1 MKTCL
6 IYFLLFIYWAEKVM
20 GLSLT
25 NIVGLSFFNL
35 IIYIF
40 LFLWA
45 FSVIKNRKIIEPHNV
60 NKYLFLMVLVML
72 VAIPI
77 KILGGK
83 IPNISITNELIG
95 VKSWA
100 NPILLFFVLFNIVDD
115 EKTCKRALLGLIAL
129 LAITVLSQFLG
140 AFGIIE
146 YGTAR
151 FAIDGD
157 SRVSGLGDVND
168 YASFLVLFIPLLL
181 SSFLFKRGAAIK
193 PAAAIL
199 LFLSFSGLIITGSR
213 GGALSFL
220 FSMLIYFLLL
230 YREKMVSLSK
240 IMLLCMMLTVV
251 SGVVFLILPSK
262 VTDAVT
268 TRFDPA
274 QSEDLRELT
283 SGRTLIWSCGLR
295 LFMESPIFGHGN
307 RAFLPLAEKKFSIR
321 AVAHNQYLEHLV
333 NYGILGL
340 TILLMMFL
348 KLLQYVWNQLQ
359 VTRDI
364 WNKQL
369 YISYIAGF
377 SGYLFSLLSINMSI
391 SKFPFWIYTALICTY
406 VRLEMNE
413 KQKKES
419 RTFSGCKTVL

>member
-1 MKTCL
+1 MKTFL
-6 IYFLLFIYWAEKVM
+6 IYFLLFNFWAEKVI
-20 GLSLT
+20 GLGMT
-25 NIVGLSFFNL
+25 NIVGLSFLNL

-40 LFLWA
+40 LFIWA
-45 FSVIKNRKIIEPHNV
+45 FSVIKNRKIVEPHKV
-60 NKYLFLMVLVML
+60 NKYLLLMVLAML

-77 KILGGK
+77 KILGGE
-83 IPNISITNELIG
+83 IPNVSISNELINI
-95 VKSWA
+95 KSGL

-129 LAITVLSQFLG
+129 LVITVSSQFLG

-146 YGTAR
+146 YDAAD
-151 FAIDGD
+151 FAKDG
-157 SRVSGLGDVND
+157 RASGLGNAND

-181 SSFLFKRGAAIK
+181 SSFLFKRDIAIK
-193 PAAAIL
+193 SAAAIL

-230 YREKMVSLSK
+230 YREKIVNLRK
-240 IMLLCMMLTVV
+240 IIFLCMMLTVV
-251 SGVVFLILPSK
+251 SSVVFLILPSK

-268 TRFDPA
+268 ARFDPA
-274 QSEDLRELT
+274 QSEDLCELT

-307 RAFLPLAEKKFSIR
+307 SSFLPLVEKKFSIR
-321 AVAHNQYLEHLV
+321 AVAHNQYLAYLV
-333 NYGILGL
+333 HYGILGL
-340 TILLMMFL
+340 AILLMIYFIL
-348 KLLQYVWNQLQ
+348 FQYVWNQIQ
-359 VTRDI
+359 ATRDI

-377 SGYLFSLLSINMSI
+377 CGYLFSLLSINGGVSCY
-391 SKFPFWIYTALICTY
+391 PFWIYAAIMCKY
-406 VRLEMNE
+406 IQLEMNKE
-413 KQKKES
+413 KGSSAE
-419 RTFSGCKTVL
+419 FVG

>member
-1 MKTCL
+1 
-6 IYFLLFIYWAEKVM
+6 M
-20 GLSLT
+20 GFRLT

-45 FSVIKNRKIIEPHNV
+45 FSVIKNRKIVEPHKV
-60 NKYLFLMVLVML
+60 NKYLLLMVVVML
-72 VAIPI
+72 GAIPI
-77 KILGGK
+77 KILGGE
-83 IPNISITNELIG
+83 IPNVSISNELIN
-95 VKSWA
+95 VKSWL

-146 YGTAR
+146 YDTAR
-151 FAIDGD
+151 LARD
-157 SRVSGLGDVND
+157 SRASGLGDAND
-168 YASFLVLFIPLLL
+168 YASLLVLFIPLLL

-193 PAAAIL
+193 SATAIL
-199 LFLSFSGLIITGSR
+199 LFLSFSGLIITSSR
-213 GGALSFL
+213 GGALSLL

-230 YREKMVSLSK
+230 YREKIVNLRK
-240 IMLLCMMLTVV
+240 IILLCLMLTVV

-268 TRFDPA
+268 ARFDPA
-274 QSEDLRELT
+274 QSESLHDLT

-307 RAFLPLAEKKFSIR
+307 RAFLPLLEKKFSIR

-340 TILLMMFL
+340 TILLMIFFRL
-348 KLLQYVWNQLQ
+348 FQYVWNQIHA
-359 VTRDI
+359 TRDI

-377 SGYLFSLLSINMSI
+377 SGYIFSLLSINMSY
-391 SKFPFWIYTALICTY
+391 SKFPFWIYAALICTY

-413 KQKKES
+413 KQKKDVQNRCS
-419 RTFSGCKTVL
+419 WPI

>member
-1 MKTCL
+1 
-6 IYFLLFIYWAEKVM
+6 M

-25 NIVGLSFFNL
+25 NIVGLSFLNL

-45 FSVIKNRKIIEPHNV
+45 FSVIKNRKIVEPHKV
-60 NKYLFLMVLVML
+60 NKYLLLMVLIML

-77 KILGGK
+77 KILGGE
-83 IPNISITNELIG
+83 IPNISISNELIG
-95 VKSWA
+95 VKSSA

-140 AFGIIE
+140 TFGIIE
-146 YGTAR
+146 YGAAALAKEGR
-151 FAIDGD
+151 G
-157 SRVSGLGDVND
+157 SGLGDAND
-168 YASFLVLFIPLLL
+168 YAGFLVLFIPLLL

-193 PAAAIL
+193 SAAAIL

-230 YREKMVSLSK
+230 YREKIVNLRSK
-240 IMLLCMMLTVV
+240 IILLCMMLTVV

-262 VTDAVT
+262 VTDTVT

-307 RAFLPLAEKKFSIR
+307 RAFLPLLEKKFSKR

-377 SGYLFSLLSINMSI
+377 SGYMFLLLSINMSY
-391 SKFPFWIYTALICTY
+391 SKFPFWIYAALICTY

-419 RTFSGCKTVL
+419 RIFSGCKTVL

>member
-1 MKTCL
+1 
-6 IYFLLFIYWAEKVM
+6 M
-20 GLSLT
+20 GLGLT
-25 NIVGLSFFNL
+25 NIIGFSFFNL

-40 LFLWA
+40 LFLWVS
-45 FSVIKNRKIIEPHNV
+45 SVIKNRKIVEPHKV
-60 NKYLFLMVLVML
+60 NKYLLLMVLVML
-72 VAIPI
+72 VAIPT
-77 KILGGK
+77 KILGGE
-83 IPNISITNELIG
+83 IPNISISKELIS
-95 VKSWA
+95 VKNWL

-129 LAITVLSQFLG
+129 LAITVSSQFLG
-140 AFGIIE
+140 VFGIIE
-146 YGTAR
+146 YDIAR
-151 FAIDGD
+151 LAKQG
-157 SRVSGLGDVND
+157 RVAGLGDAND

-193 PAAAIL
+193 SAAAIL

-262 VTDAVT
+262 VTEAVT
-268 TRFDPA
+268 ARFDPA
-274 QSEDLRELT
+274 QSEDLYQMT

-295 LFMESPIFGHGN
+295 FFMESPIFGHGN
-307 RAFLPLAEKKFSIR
+307 RAFLTLAEKKFSVR

-340 TILLMMFL
+340 TILLMIFF
-348 KLLQYVWNQLQ
+348 KLFQYVWNQIQ
-359 VTRDI
+359 ATRDI

-377 SGYLFSLLSINMSI
+377 SGYIFSLLSINMSH

-413 KQKKES
+413 KQKKDVQNS
-419 RTFSGCKTVL
+419 FS

>member
-1 MKTCL
+1 
-6 IYFLLFIYWAEKVM
+6 M
-20 GLSLT
+20 GFRLT

-45 FSVIKNRKIIEPHNV
+45 FSVIKNRKIVEPHKV
-60 NKYLFLMVLVML
+60 NKYLLLMVLVML

-77 KILGGK
+77 KILGGE
-83 IPNISITNELIG
+83 IPNVSISNELIN
-95 VKSWA
+95 VKSGA

-146 YGTAR
+146 YDAADLAKEGRA
-151 FAIDGD
+151 
-157 SRVSGLGDVND
+157 SGLGNAND

-193 PAAAIL
+193 SAAAIL

-230 YREKMVSLSK
+230 YREKIVNLRK
-240 IMLLCMMLTVV
+240 IILLCMMLTVV

-268 TRFDPA
+268 ARFDPT

-307 RAFLPLAEKKFSIR
+307 RAFLPLVEKKFSVR

-340 TILLMMFL
+340 TILLMIFF
-348 KLLQYVWNQLQ
+348 KLFQYVWNQIQ
-359 VTRDI
+359 ATRDI

-377 SGYLFSLLSINMSI
+377 CGYVFSLLSINGGASRY
-391 SKFPFWIYTALICTY
+391 PFWIYVAIICVY
-406 VRLEMNE
+406 CRLEM
-413 KQKKES
+413 KQ
-419 RTFSGCKTVL
+419 

>member
-1 MKTCL
+1 
-6 IYFLLFIYWAEKVM
+6 M
-20 GLSLT
+20 GFRLT

-45 FSVIKNRKIIEPHNV
+45 FSVIKNRKIVEPHKV
-60 NKYLFLMVLVML
+60 NKYLLLMVLIML

-77 KILGGK
+77 KILGGE
-83 IPNISITNELIG
+83 IPNISISNELIY

-129 LAITVLSQFLG
+129 LVITVLSQLLG

-146 YGTAR
+146 YGAAR

-193 PAAAIL
+193 SAAAIL

-230 YREKMVSLSK
+230 YREKIVNLRK
-240 IMLLCMMLTVV
+240 IILLCMMLTVV

-274 QSEDLRELT
+274 QSEDLRKFT

-307 RAFLPLAEKKFSIR
+307 SSFLPLVEKKFSVR
-321 AVAHNQYLEHLV
+321 AVAHNQYLSYIVH
-333 NYGILGL
+333 YGILGL
-340 TILLMMFL
+340 AILLMIYFIL
-348 KLLQYVWNQLQ
+348 FQYVWNQIQ
-359 VTRDI
+359 ATRNI

-377 SGYLFSLLSINMSI
+377 CGYLFSLLSINGGI
-391 SKFPFWIYTALICTY
+391 SCYPFWIYVAIMCKY
-406 VRLEMNE
+406 IQLEMN
-413 KQKKES
+413 KKKGSSAE
-419 RTFSGCKTVL
+419 FVG

>member
-1 MKTCL
+1 MKTFL
-6 IYFLLFIYWAEKVM
+6 IYFLLFDYWAEKVM
-20 GLSLT
+20 GLGLT

-45 FSVIKNRKIIEPHNV
+45 FSVIKNRKIVEPHKV
-60 NKYLFLMVLVML
+60 NKYLLLMVLVML

-77 KILGGK
+77 KILGGE
-83 IPNISITNELIG
+83 IPNVSISNELIY
-95 VKSWA
+95 VKNWL

-129 LAITVLSQFLG
+129 LAITVSSQFLG
-140 AFGIIE
+140 VFGIIE
-146 YGTAR
+146 YDIAR
-151 FAIDGD
+151 LAKQG
-157 SRVSGLGDVND
+157 RVAGLGDAND
-168 YASFLVLFIPLLL
+168 YASLLVLFIPLLL

-193 PAAAIL
+193 SAAAIL

-230 YREKMVSLSK
+230 YREKIVNLRK
-240 IMLLCMMLTVV
+240 IILLCMMLTVV

-268 TRFDPA
+268 ARFDPA

-307 RAFLPLAEKKFSIR
+307 GAFLPLVEKKFSIR
-321 AVAHNQYLEHLV
+321 GVAHNQYLEHLV

-340 TILLMMFL
+340 TILLMIFFIL
-348 KLLQYVWNQLQ
+348 FQYVWNQIQ
-359 VTRDI
+359 ATRDI

-377 SGYLFSLLSINMSI
+377 SGYIFSLLSINMSY
-391 SKFPFWIYTALICTY
+391 SKFPFWIYAALICTY

-413 KQKKES
+413 KQKKDVQNS
-419 RTFSGCKTVL
+419 FSQPI